1 MGINFFTCW
10 IRIDGIELTKNV
22 GWIGHCTRNIVSV
35 SREWN
40 DVLRHSFILV
50 LLCICVI
57 FFPIFFSSIRRVLF
71 YSWNFSWE
79 RKCVI
84 KENRANRE
92 FSSTDGE
99 SEWEKKS
106 REVAETGL
114 RATNEISTVF
124 EGRSIVHTWHMRQH
138 PITIMHSN
146 TDTKS
151 IRFRLST
158 YCILVAYPI

>member
-1 MGINFFTCW
+1 MGIAHVTLLVYQGNGMTFLDILLSWC
-10 IRIDGIELTKNV
+10 
-22 GWIGHCTRNIVSV
+22 CYAY
-35 SREWN
+35 
-40 DVLRHSFILV
+40 VLS
-50 LLCICVI
+50 
-57 FFPIFFSSIRRVLF
+57 FFPFFFSSIRRVLF

-92 FSSTDGE
+92 FSNTDGE